1 MELSAGR
8 AAFSYLF
15 CANGWNFATLNTHTQ
30 PHTDTQR
37 WQQQSKQLAKVTRP
51 RGACSRLR
59 FLPHKQVYLFLPRRP
74 IEAQPF
80 AELSGQSANLRRART
95 WTSASD
101 LTRLRSTRF
110 SILLRSFAAA
120 KIVGCSS

>member
-80 AELSGQSANLRRART
+80 AELSGAISEF
-95 WTSASD
+95 ASGQD
-101 LTRLRSTRF
+101 MDFRF
-110 SILLRSFAAA
+110 RPDSLALN
-120 KIVGCSS
+120 